1 MSKLSHEEIVELL
14 NTLESRFTAKVERHR
29 DVVWSDVLERIQV
42 NQDKLATL
50 SLMEQTGGEP
60 DVIRLANGDLAF
72 CDCSVES
79 PRGRRSLCYDE
90 PALEARKKNKPVGSA
105 VALSEQM
112 GITLLD
118 EETYRHLQTLGAFDL
133 KTSSWIHTPDT
144 IRQKGGALFCD
155 RRYDHTFLYHNSAD
169 SYYAARGFR
178 GILVI

>member
-1 MSKLSHEEIVELL
+1 MFKLSQEQVSELL
-14 NTLESRFTAKVERHR
+14 IILKVRFEDHPERHEN
-29 DVVWSDVLERIQV
+29 VSWSGISTKIETAEE
-42 NQDKLATL
+42 KLL
-50 SLMEQTGGEP
+50 SLFRMEQTGGEP
-60 DVIRLANGDLAF
+60 DVIRLPNGDLAF

-79 PRGRRSLCYDE
+79 PSGRRSLCYDE

-155 RRYDHTFLYHNSAD
+155 RRYDHTFVYHNGAD

>member
-1 MSKLSHEEIVELL
+1 MSKLSQEETLELL
-14 NTLESRFTAKVERHR
+14 NTLESRFTANVERPP
-29 DVVWSDVLERIQV
+29 DVVWSDVFERIQGD
-42 NQDKLATL
+42 QDKLITL
-50 SLMEQTGGEP
+50 TLMEQSGGEP
-60 DVIRLANGDLAF
+60 DVIRLPNGDFAF

-79 PRGRRSLCYDE
+79 PSGRRSLCYDE

-118 EETYRHLQTLGAFDL
+118 EDTYRHLQTLGAFDL
-133 KTSSWIHTPDT
+133 KTSSWIQTPDT

-155 RRYDHTFLYHNSAD
+155 YRYDHIFLYHNGAD

-178 GILVI
+178 GILMI

>member
-1 MSKLSHEEIVELL
+1 MPKLSHEEIVELL
-14 NTLESRFTAKVERHR
+14 NTLESRFTANVERHR
-29 DVVWSDVLERIQV
+29 DVVWSDVLGRIQV
-42 NQDKLATL
+42 NQDKLATI

-60 DVIRLANGDLAF
+60 DVIRLPNGDLAF

-79 PRGRRSLCYDE
+79 PSGRRSLCYDDK
-90 PALEARKKNKPVGSA
+90 ALEARKKNKPAGSA

-118 EETYRHLQTLGAFDL
+118 EDTYRHLQTLGQFDL
-133 KTSSWIHTPDT
+133 KTSSWIQTPDT

-155 RRYDHTFLYHNSAD
+155 RRYDHIFIYHNGAD

-178 GILVI
+178 GILMI